1 MRPGT
6 GPLGASSPLARAAA
20 PGPDLPVIY
29 LKRGCSGCDVARR
42 WLVKHGIR
50 VRERDIFRQPLSATE
65 IEDLVGDRPITA
77 VLSTRTTQYAAR
89 GLRDR
94 PHTEAELLRHMELEP
109 RLVRRPIVKHGEALL
124 VGFDAER
131 WQEALLTVR

>member
-1 MRPGT
+1 M
-6 GPLGASSPLARAAA
+6 
-20 PGPDLPVIY
+20 
-29 LKRGCSGCDVARR
+29 
-42 WLVKHGIR
+42 
-50 VRERDIFRQPLSATE
+50 REREMFRQPLTATE

-94 PHTEAELLRHMELEP
+94 PHSEAELLRHMEAEP
-109 RLVRRPIVKHGEALL
+109 RLVRRPLIKWGDSLL

-131 WQEALLTVR
+131 WAEALLTKR